1 MKALVIGYGSIGK
14 RHYEILSSLSQ
25 ILSCD
30 VITKQNVKMIQT
42 YPSLQECDLEQY
54 DYIVIASKTSL
65 HYEQLLFI
73 EQNVQGKIILVEK
86 PLFSRNKQLFIV
98 RNKVFVAYNRRF
110 YPIMKKIKKLCSKD
124 ICYYAHV
131 LTGEYLPNWREARE
145 YTQSYSVKKSE
156 GGGVLLD
163 LSHELD
169 YLSWIFPSMQI
180 LYSYDAKV
188 SDLEIDSDD
197 LCVVIAKSNQTLINM
212 SIDYISKQFEQ
223 KITIHLGSSSLYA
236 DLKRMQ
242 LVQVFKDK
250 SVKEYDFSRYERNY
264 SFKKMHQS
272 LLFKN
277 QNRCCSYEEGLKVM
291 EYIQNIQE
299 RRDG

>member
-1 MKALVIGYGSIGK
+1 MRALVVGYGSIGK
-14 RHYEILSSLSQ
+14 RHYDILSSLPQ
-25 ILSCD
+25 ISACD

-73 EQNVQGKIILVEK
+73 ERNVQGKIILVEK
-86 PLFSRNKQLFIV
+86 PLFSHYEQLFIA

-131 LTGEYLPNWREARE
+131 LTGQYLPQWREARE
-145 YTQSYSVKKSE
+145 YTQSYSAKKSE

-169 YLSWIFPSMQI
+169 YLSWIFPSMQV

-212 SIDYISKQFEQ
+212 SVDYISKQFEQ
-223 KITIHLGSSSLYA
+223 KITIHLCSSSLYA

-250 SVKEYDFSRYERNY
+250 SVKKYDFSRYERNY

-291 EYIQNIQE
+291 EYIHNIQE

>member
-1 MKALVIGYGSIGK
+1 MRALVVGYGSIGK
-14 RHYEILSSLSQ
+14 RHYEILSSLPQ
-25 ILSCD
+25 ILACD
-30 VITKQNVKMIQT
+30 VITKQNLEMIQT
-42 YPSLQECDLEQY
+42 YSSLQECDLEQY

-86 PLFSRNKQLFIV
+86 PLFSRNEQLFIKQ
-98 RNKVFVAYNRRF
+98 NKVFVAYNRRF
-110 YPIMKKIKKLCSKD
+110 YPIMKKIKKICSKD
-124 ICYYAHV
+124 TCYYAHV

-145 YTQSYSVKKSE
+145 YRQSYSAKKSE

-169 YLSWIFPSMQI
+169 YLSWIFPSMQV

-212 SIDYISKQFEQ
+212 SVDYISKQFEQ
-223 KITIHLGSSSLYA
+223 KITIHLCSSSLYA

-291 EYIQNIQE
+291 EYIHNIQE
-299 RRDG
+299 RRNG